1 MAASFIAGEN
11 RMRQRWQTYVLLSLP
26 LVPIALSRLYLGVHW
41 FTDVLGGVLLGM
53 AITGAIRASYSRY
66 DRVPIWPD
74 ALTWAAVMLWLA
86 FAAGY
91 LITQWDT
98 ASLAYSPLP
107 PN

>member
-1 MAASFIAGEN
+1 
-11 RMRQRWQTYVLLSLP
+11 
-26 LVPIALSRLYLGVHW
+26 
-41 FTDVLGGVLLGM
+41 M